1 MIMIRFVLGAS
12 VASLLSVP
20 ALGSVVLYDNFGA
33 GDGYNNDVGGT
44 IGFDTNVE
52 QGQGFSISGGDFF
65 LDSVAAAI
73 GYIEGT
79 NEVTLTLFDD
89 DGGAPGLAL
98 ESVTLF
104 DMPPGGGIE
113 EPPSLFT
120 FSGTTTLTEGVTYW
134 LIASGVNDFSA
145 LLLWNFNSTG
155 ALLDRASRDDGGP
168 WLITPD
174 ATALAMRINGSL
186 VPAPGALALLGLAG
200 LTARRR
206 RRN

>member
-1 MIMIRFVLGAS
+1 MIMNRFVLGAS

-20 ALGSVVLYDNFGA
+20 ALGGVVLYDNFSG

-44 IGFDTNVE
+44 IGYSTNVE

-65 LDSVAAAI
+65 LDSVVAAI
-73 GYIEGT
+73 GYIEGI

-104 DMPPGGGIE
+104 DLPPGGGDE
-113 EPPSLFT
+113 EPPSLFS
-120 FSGTTTLTEGVTYW
+120 FSGTTVLSEDVTYW
-134 LIASGVNDFSA
+134 LIASGVNDTSA
-145 LLLWNFNSTG
+145 LLLWNFNDTG

-168 WLITPD
+168 WLITAD
-174 ATALAMRINGSL
+174 ATALAMRINGSPI
-186 VPAPGALALLGLAG
+186 PAPGALGLLGAAG
-200 LTARRR
+200 LVSRRR
-206 RRN
+206 RRA